1 MLVMYICASRGYV
14 SIEFSNMSHEVR
26 RFRLHLY
33 ELTFSL
39 GGGGCHVQNLCSR
52 PSDILNTFLIWCHI
66 CGEMRRCF
74 FNKTT
79 GLFQLHFKAKHDFFF
94 QTLTWFL
101 CLNLPRYVSNV
112 CANHRYVRCWHLF
125 WTWHITSHD
134 MRISWLPDGGDG
146 AGVITSHEA
155 AGECKVATTRDV
167 VCSFFPSA
175 NSPVSSHPAPRC
187 PAGTPSF
194 PLLPSPDIPSPP
206 AHLFPVSPHKPCSIL
221 CIYQPVSLFAY
232 LLAFQTL
239 FCRPDFACSTLLDT
253 IPCFISRFDCKKRWS
268 FTLNCLIFW
277 DFTLLATTHCNQ
289 LHTLELWGS
298 TAFMGWL
305 A

>member
-1 MLVMYICASRGYV
+1 
-14 SIEFSNMSHEVR
+14 MSHEVR

-33 ELTFSL
+33 KLTFSL

-79 GLFQLHFKAKHDFFF
+79 GLFQLHLKAKHDFFF

-206 AHLFPVSPHKPCSIL
+206 AHLFPVSPHKPCSVL
-221 CIYQPVSLFAY
+221 CIYQPVFLVC
-232 LLAFQTL
+232 LLAGFSDFVLQAWL
-239 FCRPDFACSTLLDT
+239 CLLDHSGLDSLLHLQVWLQKKVKFYLKLPDFLRLYTVSYNTLQSTTCFGVVGEHCIHGMVGIVQFTTLSDT
-253 IPCFISRFDCKKRWS
+253 
-268 FTLNCLIFW
+268 
-277 DFTLLATTHCNQ
+277 
-289 LHTLELWGS
+289 
-298 TAFMGWL
+298 
-305 A
+305 